1 MFGCLEGTKVIGGF
15 KGVGFWVF
23 WMFRVVPTI
32 GLLKLS
38 LNFKL
43 RLLFSNHSVNNNVD
57 IQIKPS
63 WWHPIST
70 FMFFQ
75 ILGPLKC

>member
-1 MFGCLEGTKVIGGF
+1 MFGCLEGIKVIGGF

-23 WMFRVVPTI
+23 WMFKVVAAMGP
-32 GLLKLS
+32 LKLP
-38 LNFKL
+38 LNFKMKF
-43 RLLFSNHSVNNNVD
+43 LFSNHTVNNNVN
-57 IQIKPS
+57 IQTKPS

-70 FMFFQ
+70 FTFFQ